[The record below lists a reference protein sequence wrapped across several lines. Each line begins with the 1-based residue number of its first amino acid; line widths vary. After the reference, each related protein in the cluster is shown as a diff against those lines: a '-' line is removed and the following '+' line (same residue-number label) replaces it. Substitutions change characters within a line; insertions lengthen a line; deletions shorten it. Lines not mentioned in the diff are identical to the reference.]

1 VYETHEASNKE
12 IYMNYAMSRTINR
25 PFDEVNAE
33 VRAAL
38 VEQSFGIVSEIDMQ
52 ATLQNKI
59 SVEIEPTIILGAC
72 NPKFAYRALQAEPSI
87 GLLLPCNVVIR
98 KTDAGVVVEMI
109 NPQMM
114 AEITEAPEMAQ
125 IADEVSVLLS
135 AGLASLK

>member
-1 VYETHEASNKE
+1 
-12 IYMNYAMSRTINR
+12 MNYGMSRTINR
-25 PFDEVNAE
+25 SFDEVNAE

-38 VEQSFGIVSEIDMQ
+38 VEQSFGIVTEIDMQ
-52 ATLQNKI
+52 ATLHNKI
-59 SVEIEPTIILGAC
+59 NVDVEPMMILGVC

-98 KTDAGVVVEMI
+98 KTDAGVVVEMV

-114 AEITEAPEMAQ
+114 AEITEGPEMAQ

-135 AGLASLK
+135 AALASLK

>member
-1 VYETHEASNKE
+1 
-12 IYMNYAMSRTINR
+12 MNYGMSRTINR

-38 VEQSFGIVSEIDMQ
+38 AEQSFGIVSEIDMQ
-52 ATLQNKI
+52 ATFHNKI
-59 SVEIEPTIILGAC
+59 NVDIEPMLILGAC
-72 NPKFAYRALQAEPSI
+72 NPNYANRALKAEPSI

-114 AEITEAPEMAQ
+114 AEITEAPEMKQ
-125 IADEVSVLLS
+125 IADEVSEKLS
-135 AGLASLK
+135 AALASLK